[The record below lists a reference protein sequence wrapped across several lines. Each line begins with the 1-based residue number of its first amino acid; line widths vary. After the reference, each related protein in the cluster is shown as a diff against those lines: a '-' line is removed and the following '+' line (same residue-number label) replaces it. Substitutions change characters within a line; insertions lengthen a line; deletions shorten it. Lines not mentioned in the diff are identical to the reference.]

1 MKKFIEEIKQIQVTE
16 RIKKLRKQTL
26 EEPRYLTV
34 EQARLITQAYREHAS
49 ESIPMKRAY
58 ALKAS
63 MEHLEIRIDEG
74 ELIVGNRSKES
85 CGGIVFP
92 EGGIKWLERE
102 IDELETRPQDR
113 FLVRPEDRA
122 YFFDEL
128 VPFWEGMTLEDNIN
142 QVLPSDIK
150 ACEVVGK
157 LNQKDHAQGHI
168 CPNVKEWL
176 EKGPAGLLKEVRERR
191 DKAEKNQQE
200 YYQATELVLKG
211 AIHFILRYGELA
223 EKLAAEGPVTE
234 KENYLAISQV
244 CRNLAEHPAGTFRE
258 AVQSMWFLIV
268 FLQMESNASSFS
280 PGRADQYLYPYFK
293 KDLDEGRSTLEE
305 MQEILDAVFIKFNQ
319 IVYMRNTDGAAF
331 FAGFPIGFNIA
342 VGGKKADGSDAV
354 NELSHMFLHAEE
366 HVQMRQPN
374 LSARVHKGS
383 PDSYLKHVAE
393 VIGLGTGMPQ
403 LFNDEAV
410 VPALEKAGYSH
421 EDALNYAI
429 VGCVELST
437 HGNALGFS
445 DAAMFNMVKALELT
459 LNNGVCMQSGKQLGL
474 RLGTLED
481 FKTFKE
487 LEEAYK
493 KQMHYFMD
501 QMEKGLLIIEEMH
514 KKYMPSAMLS
524 CVIDNC
530 MEKGVDITAGGA
542 VYNKS
547 GIQLIQVAN
556 VADSMAALKELIY
569 DKKELTAKEL
579 LSALRENYP
588 DERIRQMVLTH
599 APKYGND
606 VDWVDE
612 LGEKWVECF
621 KERLDTWTNYRG
633 GNYTIGLYTVS
644 AHVPMGI
651 KVAATPDGRRSGEP
665 LADGGLSAVYGRDQK
680 GPTALLRSVSKIKSI
695 NAANGTLLNMKFAPQ
710 LFEEEDG
717 VEKFCGIIRGFVELK
732 INHVQFNVV
741 NKQDLIAAKET
752 PENYRHLLVRVAGY
766 TANYVDLAEKLQ
778 DEIIARTEYG
788 GNA

>member
-1 MKKFIEEIKQIQVTE
+1 MKEWIERVKQIPVTE
-16 RIKKLRKQTL
+16 RILKLRKQTL

-34 EQARLITQAYREHAS
+34 EQARLITRAYREHADMS
-49 ESIPMKRAY
+49 VPMKRAY

-85 CGGIVFP
+85 CGGVVFP

-102 IDELETRPQDR
+102 IDELESRPQDR

-122 YFFDEL
+122 YFFEEL
-128 VPFWEGMTLEDNIN
+128 VPFWEGKTLEDNIGR
-142 QVLPSDIK
+142 VLPEEIRD
-150 ACEVVGK
+150 CEVVGK

-176 EKGPAGLLKEVRERR
+176 EKGPAGLLAEAKERKSRAEREH
-191 DKAEKNQQE
+191 QE
-200 YYQATELVLKG
+200 YYLATELVLEG
-211 AIHFILRYGELA
+211 AVRFMLRYAELA
-223 EKLAAEGPVTE
+223 RKLAEESQEEE
-234 KENYLAISQV
+234 KGNYLAIAGV
-244 CRNLAEHPAGTFRE
+244 CTNLAKGPAQSFRE

-280 PGRADQYLYPYFK
+280 PGRADQYLYPYFR
-293 KDLDEGRSTLEE
+293 KDLDEGRSTPEE

-354 NELSHMFLHAEE
+354 NELSHLFLHAEE
-366 HVQMRQPN
+366 HVRMRQPN
-374 LSARVHKGS
+374 LSARVHKDS
-383 PDSYLKHVAE
+383 PDTYLKHVAE
-393 VIGLGTGMPQ
+393 VISLGTGMPQ

-410 VPALEKAGYSH
+410 VPALEKAGYAY
-421 EDALNYAI
+421 EDALNYAV

-459 LNNGVCMQSGKQLGL
+459 LNNGICMQSGKQLGL

-481 FKTFKE
+481 FKTFRE
-487 LEEAYK
+487 LEDAYQ
-493 KQMHYFMD
+493 KQMYYFME

-514 KKYMPSAMLS
+514 KKYMPSALLS
-524 CVIDNC
+524 SVIDSC
-530 MEKGVDITAGGA
+530 MDKGLDVTAGGA

-556 VADSMAALKELIY
+556 VADSMAALKELVY
-569 DKKELTAKEL
+569 DKKEISAGEL
-579 LSALRENYP
+579 LRELRGNYP
-588 DERIRQMVLTH
+588 DERIRQMMLTH

-606 VDWVDE
+606 VDWVDV

-621 KERLDTWTNYRG
+621 KERLDTRTNYRG

-644 AHVPMGI
+644 AHVPMGL

-680 GPTALLRSVSKIKSI
+680 GPTALLRSVSRINSS
-695 NAANGTLLNMKFAPQ
+695 NAANGSLLNMKFAPQ
-710 LFEEEDG
+710 LFEDEGG

-741 NKQDLIAAKET
+741 NKEDLLAAKKN